1 MEKVPNS
8 VLQMIE
14 VNKRYIEQQLYNID
28 NLLDEISYEE
38 NKKELN
44 EERLKD
50 LKEEYEKE
58 LRELIDR
65 KNILEEIKKQ
75 TQDFISK

>member
-14 VNKRYIEQQLYNID
+14 VNKRYIEQQLDNID

-50 LKEEYEKE
+50 LKEEYERE
-58 LRELIDR
+58 LRDFIER
-65 KNILEEIKKQ
+65 KNILKEIKKQ

>member
-14 VNKRYIEQQLYNID
+14 VNKRYIEQQLENIE
-28 NLLDEISYEE
+28 NLLDEINYEE

-44 EERLKD
+44 EERVRT
-50 LKEEYEKE
+50 LKEEYERE
-58 LRELIDR
+58 LKDLIDR
-65 KNILEEIKKQ
+65 KNILEDIKKQ
-75 TQDFISK
+75 TQDYLSK